1 MIRRVCERRGWML
14 DENVDACGGRAFVL
28 RFG

>member
-14 DENVDACGGRAFVL
+14 DENVDTGGRRAFVL